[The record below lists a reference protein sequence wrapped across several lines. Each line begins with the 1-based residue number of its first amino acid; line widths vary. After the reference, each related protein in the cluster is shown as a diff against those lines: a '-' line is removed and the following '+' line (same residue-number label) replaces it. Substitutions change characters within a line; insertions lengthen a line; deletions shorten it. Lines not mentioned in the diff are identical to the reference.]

1 MQGING
7 KIYRITTPGTLQ
19 RSLINTHETER
30 KPMLTSYHFGL
41 IDNLLNLRLRIFTI
55 NNNHFY

>member
-7 KIYRITTPGTLQ
+7 KIYTITTHGTLL

-30 KPMLTSYHFGL
+30 KPMLIPHHFGL

-55 NNNHFY
+55 NNHFY